1 MIYKRAIKRKNEWNL
16 ISFSKEKSNQRKL
29 RNEFFTSTQTVL
41 WTNYHAKYFLSLAT
55 RVLSKIATFNVI
67 HDLNVFCV

>member
-1 MIYKRAIKRKNEWNL
+1 MIYKKAIKRKNERNL
-16 ISFSKEKSNQRKL
+16 ISCSKEKSNQRKL

-41 WTNYHAKYFLSLAT
+41 WANYHAKYFLSLAT
-55 RVLSKIATFNVI
+55 RVLSKIDVFNVI